1 MLNYIWLGLIVAA
14 VIIGGCTDNLKAVAD
29 KSFEMAEFAVMKTA
43 LPLVGIMA
51 LWLGVMRLAERAGL
65 VALLARA
72 LRPLMTWLF
81 PEVPPDHPAMGSM
94 LLNMAA
100 SILGLGNAATPLG
113 LRAMRDLET
122 LNPHP
127 GTATN
132 AMCTYLAINTSS
144 IQLIPATAIAV
155 LAASHAN
162 NPTAIV
168 GTSIMATSC
177 AAIAAVTAAKTLQR
191 LPWFRISIAGKPPRR
206 LAPLGHKQ
214 VVQEEASGFA
224 MREVAPQDSLPPCS
238 DSPPVD
244 VLGNKGDTREASQ
257 AGAAPS
263 PLQEAAT
270 LQPLT
275 WWGRLLLA
283 LFTAF
288 FVYLFLRL
296 AFPEQVAAHLPGST
310 GLATPINP
318 PGNLFVRLV
327 DAISKLSIPFLLSAF
342 PLYAMLR
349 RVKVYEEFVEG
360 AKEGFDVGIRI
371 IPYLIAILVAI
382 GMFRAAGGIDM
393 LSAALRPMMLALH
406 FPPELLPMVL
416 MRPLSGSGTLGMFA
430 ELVKQCGPDS
440 LITRMGGTIYGST
453 ETTFY
458 VLAVYFGAVGIKRT
472 RYAVLAGL
480 IADFVGVVASVIIC
494 RLVFG

>member
-1 MLNYIWLGLIVAA
+1 MLNYIWLGLVVAA

-29 KSFEMAEFAVMKTA
+29 KSFEMAEYAVMRTA

-72 LRPLMTWLF
+72 IRPLMCWLF
-81 PEVPPDHPAMGSM
+81 PEVPHDHPAMGSM

-113 LRAMRDLET
+113 LRAMKDLEA

-155 LAASHAN
+155 LAANRSS

-168 GTSIMATSC
+168 GTSIMATTC
-177 AAIAAVTAAKTLQR
+177 AAVAAVASAKLLQR
-191 LPWFRISIAGKPPRR
+191 LPFFREPPPARP
-206 LAPLGHKQ
+206 AAAD
-214 VVQEEASGFA
+214 EE
-224 MREVAPQDSLPPCS
+224 VP
-238 DSPPVD
+238 
-244 VLGNKGDTREASQ
+244 
-257 AGAAPS
+257 APS
-263 PLQEAAT
+263 ATPERSPLHEAPT
-270 LQPLT
+270 LKPLT
-275 WWGRLLLA
+275 WWGRAILA
-283 LFTAF
+283 AYGLF
-288 FVYLFLRL
+288 FVYLFVRL
-296 AFPEQVAAHLPGST
+296 AFPGLLAALHLPGFLEA
-310 GLATPINP
+310 GPATEPMKQTQ
-318 PGNLFVRLV
+318 FVRIV

-349 RVKVYEEFVEG
+349 HVKVYEEFVEG

-371 IPYLIAILVAI
+371 IPYLVAILVAI

-393 LSAALRPMMLALH
+393 LSNLLRPLMLAVG
-406 FPPELLPMVL
+406 FPPELLPLVL
-416 MRPLSGSGTLGMFA
+416 MRPLSGSGTLGIFA

-440 LITRMGGTIYGST
+440 LVTRMGGTIYGST

-458 VLAVYFGAVGIKRT
+458 VLAVYFGSVAVKRT

-480 IADFVGVVASVIIC
+480 TADTVGVIASVIIC